1 MVSNRGKMMK
11 NAFRSAVSAI
21 LGIVLFVLVFLPYG
35 CCGYFSQPGET
46 EAEGHRRHLRN
57 LRINQQEMI
66 QDIDRG
72 MLFDKPAGTT
82 DRRIE

>member
-1 MVSNRGKMMK
+1 MMK
-11 NAFRSAVSAI
+11 NAFRSAVSII
-21 LGIVLFVLVFLPYG
+21 LGIILFVLVFLPYG
-35 CCGYFSQPGET
+35 CSGYFSQPGET

-72 MLFDKPAGTT
+72 MLFDEPVRTT